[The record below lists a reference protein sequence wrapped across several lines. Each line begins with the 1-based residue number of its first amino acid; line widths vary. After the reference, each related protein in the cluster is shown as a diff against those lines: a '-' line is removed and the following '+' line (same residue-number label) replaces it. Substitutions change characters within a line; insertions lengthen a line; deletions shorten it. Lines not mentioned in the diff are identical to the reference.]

1 MSACSIY
8 GDSAEDRYRE
18 RQLDA
23 YLASQ
28 EADETPDGIPESVY
42 KLIAGYRKVFAALEA
57 GDGSCG
63 PSSKNKSG
71 WMRVKL
77 ELIEDA
83 MAAMEDLEYD
93 VKELDL

>member
-23 YLASQ
+23 YLDSQ
-28 EADETPDGIPESVY
+28 EDETPDGIPESVY
-42 KLIAGYRKVFAALEA
+42 KLIAGYRKVFTALEA
-57 GDGSCG
+57 GDWSCG
-63 PSSKNKSG
+63 PSSKNEEG
-71 WMRVKL
+71 WMRIKL

-93 VKELDL
+93 VKGDLS